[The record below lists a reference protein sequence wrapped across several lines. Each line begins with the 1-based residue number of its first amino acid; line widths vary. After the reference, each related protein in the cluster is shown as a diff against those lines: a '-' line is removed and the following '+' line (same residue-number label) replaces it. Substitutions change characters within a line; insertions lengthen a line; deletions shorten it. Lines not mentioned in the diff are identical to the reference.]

1 MSKERSSIRGRGDE
15 IIGRGVDA
23 LFSSPATPAAP
34 PTGEPGAPTAAE
46 TTLDQMLSKEARAAT
61 TGSPPAP
68 PGPAPAGPPSVAGQ
82 GVLVS
87 DDELLQ
93 NIDVPLGGRE
103 TPTAT
108 PSAAEIPPPAPIAP
122 RPLPPT
128 PPPSVRPASPTPS
141 PSLPGAETTLPSRPR
156 ITIGGALT
164 EVPLP
169 PSDLDAGLGRPPS
182 PFDTRPPVI
191 IDDVAPPP
199 RPPDVEQ
206 RLLAKID
213 KKRIQD
219 LNGQID
225 QLYLN
230 IPERMSNRPD
240 VSGQA
245 MGLLRQARTI
255 LFERP
260 QDFVE
265 AEYKV
270 RQAELIYNRVENAEK
285 WGDTYG
291 WRVFWYEIIILA
303 LFVLSFL
310 SLLAFG
316 KEFSDFLARIVKAES
331 SRNVFT
337 AVGFWATFVWGGIGG
352 VVGSLYILW
361 MHVSERQDFER
372 QHVMWYTVQPI
383 LGLILGG
390 VTFLIIYTGLLSLQ
404 GAQGAATSLAQ
415 EIQLFPCLIA
425 FIAGFR
431 PQFVFGLLTKII
443 KLINPSENEQGAGA

>member
-23 LFSSPATPAAP
+23 LFSSPPSPAAP
-34 PTGEPGAPTAAE
+34 TSGETGTPTATE
-46 TTLDQMLSKEARAAT
+46 TTLDQMLSNEARAAT
-61 TGSPPAP
+61 AGATPTS
-68 PGPAPAGPPSVAGQ
+68 PGPAPVAPPPVAGQ

-93 NIDVPLGGRE
+93 NIDVPLGGSE
-103 TPTAT
+103 TPPVT
-108 PSAAEIPPPAPIAP
+108 SPPVAPPAP
-122 RPLPPT
+122 RPLPPVS
-128 PPPSVRPASPTPS
+128 PPAARPAGPALPPSGSEPAP
-141 PSLPGAETTLPSRPR
+141 PSRPR
-156 ITIGGALT
+156 VTIGGALT

-169 PSDLDAGLGRPPS
+169 PSDLDTSLGRPPS
-182 PFDTRPPVI
+182 PFDTRPPVV
-191 IDDVAPPP
+191 IDDVSSTP

-219 LNGQID
+219 LNNQID
-225 QLYLN
+225 QLYMS
-230 IPERMSNRPD
+230 IPGQMSNRPD

-291 WRVFWYEIIILA
+291 WRVFWYEIVVLT

-310 SLLAFG
+310 ALLAFG
-316 KEFSDFLARIVKAES
+316 QEFSKFLADLVKATS
-331 SRNVFT
+331 SDNVFT

-352 VVGSLYILW
+352 VVGALYILW
-361 MHVSERQDFER
+361 THVSERQDFER

-404 GAQGAATSLAQ
+404 GAQGAVTSLAQ
-415 EIQLFPCLIA
+415 KIQLFPCLIA

-443 KLINPSENEQGAGA
+443 KLINPTENEQGA